1 MAAFPALTLA
11 LVLAVA
17 AAGSVGAAV
26 TGITISE
33 PTSAA
38 PAYVKTAGVVS
49 PSVFGAVQYHLTTGS
64 YSFGLKVE
72 GGVPMTGGATLY
84 APGGVGI
91 GGQLALAFEQA
102 EGVYDVIAE
111 ALEGSVQ
118 TVETE
123 PGAVIVDNTPPAAP
137 PGSVITAERVNPG
150 DPYTILWLWPSY
162 SDPVIVDGAGS
173 VPGSGVDIYR
183 MTIMRNGVDLV
194 GPIGVSPVIVPNT
207 WAWGLPAGSDGLYQ
221 LKMVAVDKVGNASA
235 PLISGDYVI
244 DTTGPTFSNALP
256 AHGFETNDPTTRQHV
271 DVTDGVLG
279 SGLDIAGF
287 HWYVGEPGVEWPTVW
302 NGTTLAMDPM
312 GPLAPGLYKSVVTAR
327 DMAGISSMYPGV
339 GTWDMLIDTTAPEL
353 VVLGPP
359 QPNLLRD
366 GKVFTGDKN
375 ATIAAIVADPASPLP
390 SGFNASGT
398 LAIGVFEDAACTI
411 PVAGT
416 STPDPRPAGNADP
429 WRAVWTA
436 PAAGLA
442 DGDYYVK
449 VMATDDAGN
458 SMEWSDF
465 SFTVDT
471 TAPSMDGEAEVG
483 ALNESNGNRF
493 TNGREITATWE
504 ASADPVN
511 PDGSTPVG
519 LLGYSFEIWTKEE
532 SDTVPSGTRL
542 YNAYWYDDI
551 YNSHLLR
558 YVGPSGSAMESWSSQ
573 WPLPFESGKSYGV
586 WLKSWDRLHNQSAW
600 FDPPFIF
607 DPDVPSDPADVDV
620 ARFLNPLWDPSLGR
634 VIADS
639 TPELQWTHSTDSK
652 PVAQSGVDLYEV
664 EVTVAGTTTWDVLRS
679 VVDIEDEDVDLLDG
693 NDAALAGTFSWT
705 IPTAL
710 ADGSYQ
716 VRVRAKDVAG
726 NYSGWTT
733 TGAFTIDTT
742 PPPVPGMPTTQSPTR
757 NTAPTWDWA
766 DVDDADGD
774 LSHYNVYSD
783 GELLVAVTDSQYEPA
798 VGLAHGVHVLEVTSV
813 DLFGNESARST
824 AGHVMIDIEKPTVPE
839 LDPMPEWVR
848 PGTIRFSWSAAADDL
863 AVTYGLY
870 LVGTA
875 TDGIG
880 WFTST
885 VSGLTS
891 QAFDAGADPWIA
903 SKIAT
908 GEWTINAKVK
918 AIDAVGNQSD
928 WSAVRTVK
936 TDITLPTVVF
946 TAEPSG
952 TINNPRP
959 TWEWEG
965 TDARSGIGHYL
976 VQLDD
981 EPSFTTRDT
990 MWTPASN
997 LADGEHIL
1005 RVQAV
1010 DVVGNVSEWLVSDAV
1025 VIDTIP
1031 PAVPGIPEPEETPT
1045 KLTTP
1050 AWTWKASAGA
1060 ASYNV
1065 YLDDEPIANVTEPE
1079 FTTAD
1084 YATFGVA
1091 ALAEGRHNMQVTAL
1105 DEWGNESDMSGTGHV
1120 LVDLTPPEVPELDP
1134 LPPFTKADMIRFV
1147 WTAVDGAVSYDLEGI
1162 ANGVKIP
1169 VYTLDIAAKVTGDV
1183 VATRVR
1189 AYDSVGNVSEW
1200 SAAVSTIV
1208 DRTGPTTTAVTTPPA
1223 TTNTTRP
1230 TWGWS
1235 GDDAGLSGVAYY
1247 IVTLDGQPPFNTTG
1261 TSFTPAHD
1269 LPAGAHT
1276 LTVQAVDAL
1285 GNIGNL
1291 LEFATTIVVE
1301 PVIIDVIPLPGTYTI
1316 DRVSTLVLN
1325 ITGMMDAPLEVA
1337 VGANAL
1343 ETWRIVELYRTPA
1356 STKFYVLLDEEV
1368 LMPGRLVLTVDAGM
1382 TQRTFI
1388 YEVLNERSGFGF
1400 GRMRPW

>member
-1 MAAFPALTLA
+1 MDD
-11 LVLAVA
+11 
-17 AAGSVGAAV
+17 
-26 TGITISE
+26 
-33 PTSAA
+33 
-38 PAYVKTAGVVS
+38 
-49 PSVFGAVQYHLTTGS
+49 QC
-64 YSFGLKVE
+64 E
-72 GGVPMTGGATLY
+72 G
-84 APGGVGI
+84 
-91 GGQLALAFEQA
+91 E
-102 EGVYDVIAE
+102 
-111 ALEGSVQ
+111 
-118 TVETE
+118 
-123 PGAVIVDNTPPAAP
+123 
-137 PGSVITAERVNPG
+137 
-150 DPYTILWLWPSY
+150 
-162 SDPVIVDGAGS
+162 
-173 VPGSGVDIYR
+173 
-183 MTIMRNGVDLV
+183 
-194 GPIGVSPVIVPNT
+194 
-207 WAWGLPAGSDGLYQ
+207 
-221 LKMVAVDKVGNASA
+221 
-235 PLISGDYVI
+235 
-244 DTTGPTFSNALP
+244 
-256 AHGFETNDPTTRQHV
+256 
-271 DVTDGVLG
+271 
-279 SGLDIAGF
+279 
-287 HWYVGEPGVEWPTVW
+287 
-302 NGTTLAMDPM
+302 
-312 GPLAPGLYKSVVTAR
+312 
-327 DMAGISSMYPGV
+327 
-339 GTWDMLIDTTAPEL
+339 
-353 VVLGPP
+353 
-359 QPNLLRD
+359 
-366 GKVFTGDKN
+366 
-375 ATIAAIVADPASPLP
+375 
-390 SGFNASGT
+390 
-398 LAIGVFEDAACTI
+398 
-411 PVAGT
+411 
-416 STPDPRPAGNADP
+416 
-429 WRAVWTA
+429 
-436 PAAGLA
+436 
-442 DGDYYVK
+442 
-449 VMATDDAGN
+449 
-458 SMEWSDF
+458 
-465 SFTVDT
+465 
-471 TAPSMDGEAEVG
+471 
-483 ALNESNGNRF
+483 
-493 TNGREITATWE
+493 
-504 ASADPVN
+504 
-511 PDGSTPVG
+511 
-519 LLGYSFEIWTKEE
+519 
-532 SDTVPSGTRL
+532 
-542 YNAYWYDDI
+542 
-551 YNSHLLR
+551 
-558 YVGPSGSAMESWSSQ
+558 
-573 WPLPFESGKSYGV
+573 
-586 WLKSWDRLHNQSAW
+586 
-600 FDPPFIF
+600 
-607 DPDVPSDPADVDV
+607 
-620 ARFLNPLWDPSLGR
+620 
-634 VIADS
+634 
-639 TPELQWTHSTDSK
+639 
-652 PVAQSGVDLYEV
+652 
-664 EVTVAGTTTWDVLRS
+664 
-679 VVDIEDEDVDLLDG
+679 
-693 NDAALAGTFSWT
+693 
-705 IPTAL
+705 
-710 ADGSYQ
+710 
-716 VRVRAKDVAG
+716 
-726 NYSGWTT
+726 
-733 TGAFTIDTT
+733 
-742 PPPVPGMPTTQSPTR
+742 
-757 NTAPTWDWA
+757 
-766 DVDDADGD
+766 
-774 LSHYNVYSD
+774 
-783 GELLVAVTDSQYEPA
+783 
-798 VGLAHGVHVLEVTSV
+798 
-813 DLFGNESARST
+813 
-824 AGHVMIDIEKPTVPE
+824 
-839 LDPMPEWVR
+839 
-848 PGTIRFSWSAAADDL
+848 
-863 AVTYGLY
+863 
-870 LVGTA
+870 
-875 TDGIG
+875 
-880 WFTST
+880 
-885 VSGLTS
+885 
-891 QAFDAGADPWIA
+891 
-903 SKIAT
+903 
-908 GEWTINAKVK
+908 

-1325 ITGMMDAPLEVA
+1325 ITGMIDAPLEVA

-1400 GRMRPW
+1400 FACVRGEEGEQMTKRICLAALAIAMAAALAGCGGPGNPGVGRHSREGPIWCVRPARGLAVSKEYDTDAMAGDGILAAGFVLAITENGARYTKTHETLLLGTRSRCGQPGRLPSGFSIRATA